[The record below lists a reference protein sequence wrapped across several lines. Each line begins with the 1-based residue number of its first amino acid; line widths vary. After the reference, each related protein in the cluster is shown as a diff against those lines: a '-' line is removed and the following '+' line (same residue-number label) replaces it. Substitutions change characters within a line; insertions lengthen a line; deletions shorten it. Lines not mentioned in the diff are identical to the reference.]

1 VARIRSLK
9 PEAFTSESLAAVS
22 VSAERTVFGLSTY
35 VDDRGRTAD
44 KPAVIN
50 GALWP
55 LRPEH
60 TAADTEQ
67 ELAELEREAIVCR
80 YVGCDGKRYLHL
92 VKFDTHQRVD
102 RPSKSRLP
110 RCPHHP
116 KGSEGFDEYC
126 GRHEGPCPPRVLVEP
141 APSAPR
147 GPAEPAPS
155 TLRADGEPTAS
166 GPRDVATVSPPG
178 SRIVDRGPRIV
189 DLGSKDLA
197 PSASPP
203 IAKATKG
210 TRIPTNFA
218 PTPDMIEWARRETP
232 YVGVKETA
240 AFVDH
245 WRSAPGQRGV
255 RLDWVA
261 TWRNW
266 MRRAQVDAEQRRT
279 RASPNG
285 LVERGGLRLRP
296 ETAERLDDRVRY
308 EAMDAAEAQAK
319 TRAQAR
325 PAIEGPAP

>member
-22 VSAERTVFGLSTY
+22 VSAERTVFGLSTH

-60 TAADTEQ
+60 TTADMEE
-67 ELAELEREAIVCR
+67 ELADLKREGIVCR

-126 GRHEGPCPPRVLVEP
+126 GRHDGPCPPRAV
-141 APSAPR
+141 
-147 GPAEPAPS
+147 AEPSPS
-155 TLRADGEPTAS
+155 NPRPDDEPTTS
-166 GPRDVATVSPPG
+166 NPRDLAIVSPPG
-178 SRIVDRGPRIV
+178 SRIVDRGSGIV
-189 DLGSKDLA
+189 ERGTKDLA
-197 PSASPP
+197 PSAPPP
-203 IAKATKG
+203 IAKTAKG
-210 TRIPTNFA
+210 TRIPTDFV

-232 YVGVKETA
+232 LVGTMATA
-240 AFVDH
+240 TFVDH
-245 WRSAPGQRGV
+245 WRAAPGQRGV
-255 RLDWVA
+255 KLDWVA

-266 MRRAQVDAEQRRT
+266 MRRAQTDAEQRRA

-285 LVERGGLRLRP
+285 LVERDGLKLKP
-296 ETAERLDDRVRY
+296 ETAQRMADRSRF
-308 EAMDAAEAQAK
+308 EAMDAANAPP
-319 TRAQAR
+319 
-325 PAIEGPAP
+325 PAIEGPDP